1 MSKMFDLHPRDQ
13 PPGCV
18 DQFALVKR
26 LGRRFIQII
35 KNDEKNIY
43 CVEINIE
50 YDAKIEKWST
60 AMPSNERNPGGAD
73 SRQTIDWE
81 REARRIIKSLMARH
95 DCSAKRLSLL
105 LELQGIEIESRA
117 LSNRINRGTFSFA
130 FFLQIA
136 RCLDVDKVDVRAISR
151 R

>member
-1 MSKMFDLHPRDQ
+1 MFDLHPRDQ

-26 LGRRFIQII
+26 LEPRFSQFI
-35 KNDEKNIY
+35 KIDEKKIY
-43 CVEINIE
+43 EEDIDIE
-50 YDAKIEKWST
+50 YDVKITKWSA
-60 AMPSNERNPGGAD
+60 AMLRNERNPGSAD
-73 SRQTIDWE
+73 GRQAIDWE
-81 REARRIIKSLMARH
+81 REARRIIKSLMVRH

-136 RCLDVDKVDVRAISR
+136 RCLNVDKVDVRAISR
-151 R
+151 Q